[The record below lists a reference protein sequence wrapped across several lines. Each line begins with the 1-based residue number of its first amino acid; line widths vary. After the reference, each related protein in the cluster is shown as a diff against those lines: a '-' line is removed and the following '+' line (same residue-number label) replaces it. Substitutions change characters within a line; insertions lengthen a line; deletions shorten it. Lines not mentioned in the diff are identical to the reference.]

1 MKITLTNIKQLEGD
15 VQTFTFDSKEIT
27 SWKPGQFLHVILK
40 HSHPDDRGVER
51 WFTISSTPSE
61 GEIAITTRIV
71 TDRPSSFKQA
81 LAALK
86 QGEEIEVDE
95 PEGDFT
101 LENLNRNYIFVAGG
115 IGVTPFRSIIK
126 EVASKGNV
134 PNIIILYAN
143 RDDQVIFKQ
152 ELEDISKTNPK
163 LKIEYIFSPEKIDK
177 ERLQKTIELMDN
189 PIVYVSGPEP
199 MVEAFEKDLQEIGL
213 SKENIKTDFFPG
225 YEAF

>member
-1 MKITLTNIKQLEGD
+1 MKLTLANIKQLEGD
-15 VQTFTFDSKEIT
+15 VQTFTFDSKEVMP
-27 SWKPGQFLHVILK
+27 WKPGQFLHVTIK
-40 HSHPDDRGVER
+40 HDNPDNRGVER

-71 TDRPSSFKQA
+71 TDRPSSFKRT

-86 QGEEIEVDE
+86 RGDEIEVDK

-126 EVASKGNV
+126 EANSKGNV
-134 PNIIILYAN
+134 PNIKILYAN
-143 RDDQVIFKQ
+143 RNDQVAFKQ
-152 ELEDISKTNPK
+152 ELEDISKANPK

-177 ERLQKTIELMDN
+177 DRLQKTIELMDN